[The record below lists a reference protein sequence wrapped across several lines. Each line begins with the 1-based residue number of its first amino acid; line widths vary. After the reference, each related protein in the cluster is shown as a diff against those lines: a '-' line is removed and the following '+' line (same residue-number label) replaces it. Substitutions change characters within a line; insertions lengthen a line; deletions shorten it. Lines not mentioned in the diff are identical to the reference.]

1 MSMEI
6 FNTVQTLT
14 DDELHARVEALAARE
29 RGTIA
34 ELIAHLAELEAR
46 ELHLAAGYGSMFAY
60 CHEALRLSEHEA
72 LNRIEVARAARR
84 FPVIL
89 DLLTE
94 GAVHLTAVRLLA
106 PHLTAENHAQVLES
120 ARGLRKAEIET
131 LVARLAPKPDV
142 PVSVRKL
149 PASSQPA
156 SSRPEPSQPGPQPT
170 ATHGAAPW
178 LMGAAQVPTAP
189 APASSPG
196 AHGVSVGPTP
206 RASVVTALSPDRYKL
221 QLTIGGDTLEKLR
234 RAKDLLRRANP
245 SGDEAAI
252 IDRAL
257 TLLLA
262 DLAKKKLAASSRPR
276 PARGEATRAEPARSE
291 SRHIPADVKRAVCA
305 RDLGRCA
312 FVGANGRRCNERAFV
327 EFHHV
332 RPYAE
337 GGPPTIPN
345 IELRCR
351 CHNAYEWRRRVH
363 DVRVLEDEWHRRR
376 LEGTVAHKQ
385 PQPSGAP

>member
-1 MSMEI
+1 MSIEI
-6 FNTVQTLT
+6 FDTARSLT
-14 DDELHARVEALAARE
+14 DDELQARVESLAARE
-29 RGTIA
+29 RGTLA
-34 ELIAHLAELEAR
+34 ELIAHLAELETR

-106 PHLTAENHAQVLES
+106 PHLTAENHAHVLES
-120 ARGLRKAEIET
+120 ARGLRKADIET

-156 SSRPEPSQPGPQPT
+156 SSQPEPSRPGSEPM

-178 LMGAAQVPTAP
+178 LIAAAQVPTAP
-189 APASSPG
+189 APARSPG
-196 AHGVSVGPTP
+196 APGVSAGPTP
-206 RASVVTALSPDRYKL
+206 RGSVISALSPDRYKL

-234 RAKDLLRRANP
+234 RAKDLLRHANP
-245 SGDEAAI
+245 AGDEAAI

-262 DLAKKKLAASSRPR
+262 DLAKKRLAAASRPR
-276 PARGEATRAEPARSE
+276 PARGEASPATPATSD
-291 SRHIPADVKRAVCA
+291 SRHIPADVKRAVCE
-305 RDLGRCA
+305 RDQGRCA
-312 FVGANGRRCNERAFV
+312 FVGTSGRRCNERAFL

-351 CHNAYEWRRRVH
+351 RHNAYEWRRHIH
-363 DVRVLEDEWHRRR
+363 DVRVLEDEWYRRR
-376 LEGTVAHKQ
+376 FDTVAGST
-385 PQPSGAP
+385 PPVGN